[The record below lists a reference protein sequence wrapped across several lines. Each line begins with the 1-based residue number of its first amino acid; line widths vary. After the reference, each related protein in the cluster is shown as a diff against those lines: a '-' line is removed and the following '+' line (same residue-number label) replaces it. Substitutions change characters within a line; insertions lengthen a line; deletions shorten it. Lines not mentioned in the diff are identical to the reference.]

1 MNLLIADD
9 EHLIRQGLLSLD
21 WHSIGID
28 DVYSA
33 ANGLEAKNLLTTA
46 KIDLVIFDIRM
57 PGMTGLEL
65 SKFIKENAMDT
76 KVILL
81 TGFSEFDYAKQ
92 AITYQVAEYVLKPVR
107 PKEILQIVNRVRI
120 SLEEERKKNQLLAQ
134 YEKQSGKQGD
144 ENDMVHQV
152 LSAFPNTSTQV
163 ADLLKELSGR
173 YREPVSL
180 KDLSKVYHFSENYM
194 SKKIKNETGASFA
207 NILLAIRLTAAL
219 SLMKSGKKIS
229 EAAEL
234 AGFSDQRYF
243 SKTFHR
249 IFGETPSVWRNQID
263 GQDIYFTN
271 VLACVTDK

>member
-28 DVYSA
+28 EVYSA

-107 PKEILQIVNRVRI
+107 PKEILQIVNRVRM

-134 YEKQSGKQGD
+134 YEEQSGEQGD
-144 ENDMVHQV
+144 GKDLAHQV

-163 ADLLKELSGR
+163 ADLLKELSSR
-173 YREPVSL
+173 YREPISL
-180 KDLSKVYHFSENYM
+180 KDLSKTYHFSENYM
-194 SKKIKNETGASFA
+194 SKKIKNETGVSFA

-219 SLMKSGKKIS
+219 SLLISGKKIS
-229 EAAEL
+229 EAAEK

-249 IFGETPSVWRNQID
+249 IFDETPSTWRGQID
-263 GQDIYFTN
+263 EPDIYFTN
-271 VLACVTDK
+271 VLAYVTDK